1 MPRFDRSGPWGQG
14 PRSGGGFGLCGRG
27 VQPDDGLAPIS
38 TDAGGGGRIN
48 RRAQRQANRQGGR
61 FMDKGQGGGQGG
73 GQRRSRNRRC
83 WTTGGRFK
91 PNQTD

>member
-27 VQPDDGLAPIS
+27 VQPIDDAAPIAA
-38 TDAGGGGRIN
+38 AGDNAGRLN

-61 FMDKGQGGGQGG
+61 FMDNGQGGGQGG
-73 GQRRSRNRRC
+73 GQRRMRLRRC
-83 WTTGGRFK
+83 RTSSRRGSG
-91 PNQTD
+91 NQAD